1 MGHFSPSLFIASTF
15 VVLALSAGVMSV
27 GTVPVFVFLSTAP
40 GTPCFCAMVTPGV
53 KSAVTSLP
61 VFVAKARMF
70 RAACPR
76 LSTGT
81 AWSRRG

>member
-53 KSAVTSLP
+53 
-61 VFVAKARMF
+61 
-70 RAACPR
+70 
-76 LSTGT
+76 
-81 AWSRRG
+81 